1 MIKVSN
7 RILNMNEPE
16 TLAMARL
23 ARELQA
29 QGQDVINLS
38 LGEPDFDTP
47 DFIKKAAIKAIEDNF
62 TKYPPV
68 AGYQDLREA
77 ICLKFKRD
85 NDLIYKPEN
94 IVVST
99 GAKQSIANICMS
111 VLNPGD
117 EVLLPAPYWVTY
129 REIVKLC
136 GAIPVTI
143 PTTVESGFKITQA
156 DLKKYITPKTKLM
169 IYSSP
174 SNPTGSFYTYDELQR
189 LAEALEAYPDLLI
202 LSDEIYEHIN
212 FTGKHVSIAS
222 FPKLFDRVAVVN
234 GVSKAFAMTGWRIGY
249 MAAPKWLADACA
261 NMQGQFTSG
270 PNTIAQKASVAAL
283 TENPIVV
290 QSMVD
295 EFSKRRDLIVELFQ
309 KNKNIKFFAP
319 QAAFY
324 LFPDV
329 SFYFGK
335 KFKNTVI
342 QTSKDLSMY
351 LLYEAQVSTVP
362 GDAFDSPNNI
372 RLSFATSR
380 INITKA
386 VERIFNALNQL
397 S

>member
-29 QGQDVINLS
+29 EGHDVINLS

-47 DFIKKAAIKAIEDNF
+47 DFIKNAAKKALDDNF

-68 AGYQDLREA
+68 AGYQDLKEA

-85 NDLIYKPEN
+85 NDLHYKPEN

-99 GAKQSIANICMS
+99 GAKQSIANICLS

-136 GAIPVTI
+136 GATPVVIPS
-143 PTTVESGFKITQA
+143 TVENGFKVSAA
-156 DLKKYITPKTKLM
+156 DIQSHISPKTKLLLF
-169 IYSSP
+169 SSP
-174 SNPTGSFYTYDELQR
+174 SNPTGVYYTKDELQR
-189 LAEALEAYPDLLI
+189 WVDVLNQHPQILV
-202 LSDEIYEHIN
+202 LSDEIYEHIHFSGN
-212 FTGKHVSIAS
+212 HISIAS
-222 FPKLFDRVAVVN
+222 FPSMFDRTAIVN

-249 MAAPKWLADACA
+249 MAAPKWLADACST
-261 NMQGQFTSG
+261 MQGQFTSG

-283 TENPIVV
+283 TENPIVIKP
-290 QSMVD
+290 MVD
-295 EFSKRRDLIVELFQ
+295 EFSKRRDLIISLLQ
-309 KNKNIKFFAP
+309 QNKNLKIFAP

-324 LFPDV
+324 VFPEV

-335 KFKNTVI
+335 KHQNTII

-351 LLYEAQVSTVP
+351 LLYEAKVSTVP
-362 GDAFDSPNNI
+362 GDAFDAPNNI

-380 INITKA
+380 NNINKA
-386 VERIFNALNQL
+386 VERIHKALEQL
-397 S
+397 A